1 MARPKKTLT
10 PDESAAIL
18 AAYKHNQENSAQIS
32 VTETKALSDRIQYIA
47 DDPAKPAKVPV
58 VRFQMGLPCD
68 LLGSKVSFASSRSTS
83 LEATPLGIIMRSKDS
98 KRKMLVT
105 WANVKAAEFAWDGE

>member
-10 PDESAAIL
+10 PEESAAIIAEAQSKQL
-18 AAYKHNQENSAQIS
+18 AEK
-32 VTETKALSDRIQYIA
+32 IQYVA
-47 DDPAKPAKVPV
+47 DDSAKPAKVPV